1 MKIDSLIKVG
11 IFLAFASAATVQLPN
26 IIWAVHKAQHTLVKE
41 SQASKWG
48 IPPLLK

>member
-11 IFLAFASAATVQLPN
+11 VFLAFASAATGQLPN
-26 IIWAVHKAQHTLVKE
+26 IILALHKAQHVLVKE
-41 SQASKWG
+41 SQASNWG

>member
-11 IFLAFASAATVQLPN
+11 VFLAFTAAATGQLPS
-26 IIWAVHKAQHTLVKE
+26 IILAVHKAQHALVKE

-48 IPPLLK
+48 IPV